1 MLIKSELEYVV
12 LKKLLIFFFKVADYR
27 ESWSMKYI
35 AQVSGAMISVL
46 IIKS

>member
-12 LKKLLIFFFKVADYR
+12 LKKLLIFFKVADYH
-27 ESWSMKYI
+27 ESWSMKYT

>member
-12 LKKLLIFFFKVADYR
+12 LKKLLFIFKVADYR

>member
-12 LKKLLIFFFKVADYR
+12 LKKLLFFFKVADYR